1 MNTPTLSSSL
11 IWTVIVGMAVVNFGL
26 RFVPMATLSRFKLPD
41 PVMRWLSYVP
51 VAVMGSLFA
60 KEVLLP
66 AFNQASTTPV
76 WLNPGI
82 YGAAISMIIFKFTK
96 SFIGST
102 LAGIAGFLILRALLG
117 LL

>member
-1 MNTPTLSSSL
+1 MNAPTLSSSL
-11 IWTVIVGMAVVNFGL
+11 IWTVIVGMAVVNFSL
-26 RFVPMATLSRFKLPD
+26 RFIPMATLSRFKLPD

-82 YGAAISMIIFKFTK
+82 YGAVISMVTFRFTR

-102 LAGIAGFLILRALLG
+102 LAGIASFLIIRAVLG
-117 LL
+117 ML